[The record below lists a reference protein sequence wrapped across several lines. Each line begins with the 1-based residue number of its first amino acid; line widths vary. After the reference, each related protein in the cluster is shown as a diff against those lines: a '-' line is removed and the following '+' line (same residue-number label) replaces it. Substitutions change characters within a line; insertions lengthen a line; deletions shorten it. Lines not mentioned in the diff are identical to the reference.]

1 MSKYIYKDLEL
12 EIVERSIT
20 IGGLHRVVLQ
30 ANNGKKFNLTSK
42 TSIKLANIPKA
53 IEEGYER
60 IKFFI
65 S

>member
-1 MSKYIYKDLEL
+1 MSKYIYKDIEL

-20 IGGLHRVVLQ
+20 IGGLHRIVLQ
-30 ANNGKKFNLTSK
+30 AKNGKKFNLTSNK
-42 TSIKLANIPKA
+42 SIKLANIPKA

>member
-1 MSKYIYKDLEL
+1 MNKFTYKDLEL
-12 EIVERSIT
+12 EIVDRSIT
-20 IGGLHRVVLQ
+20 IGGLHRIVLQ
-30 ANNGKKFNLTSK
+30 ANNGKKFNLTSNR
-42 TSIKLANIPKA
+42 SIKLSKIPKA

>member
-12 EIVERSIT
+12 EMIERSIT
-20 IGGLHRVVLQ
+20 VAGFHKAIFQ
-30 ANNGKKFNLTSK
+30 AKNGKTFNLISNR
-42 TSIKLANIPKA
+42 SIKLSKIPKA

>member
-1 MSKYIYKDLEL
+1 MNKFTYKDLEL

-20 IGGLHRVVLQ
+20 IGGLHRIVLQ
-30 ANNGKKFNLTSK
+30 ANNGKKFNLTSNR
-42 TSIKLANIPKA
+42 SIKLAKIPKA

>member
-20 IGGLHRVVLQ
+20 IGGFHKAVMQ
-30 ANNGKKFNLTSK
+30 ASNGKKCNLISNR
-42 TSIKLANIPKA
+42 SIKLAEIPKA
-53 IEEGYER
+53 IEDGYER

>member
-1 MSKYIYKDLEL
+1 MSKYIYKDIEL

-20 IGGLHRVVLQ
+20 IGGLHRIVLQ

-42 TSIKLANIPKA
+42 KSIKLANIPKA